1 MNPSQ
6 PVRIALFALACTG
19 VLAASL
25 VPQATLPE
33 AGVSDKV
40 EHFVAYAGLAILGA
54 WAFTHRMGRVTAGL
68 IVGGVGVE
76 ILQATMP
83 FGRQGDVIDAFANSL
98 GVALGMGLALL
109 IVRARR

>member
-6 PVRIALFALACTG
+6 PLRIALFALACTG

-25 VPQATLPE
+25 VPVATLPS
-33 AGVSDKV
+33 ADVSDKV
-40 EHFVAYAGLAILGA
+40 EHFVAYAGLALLGA
-54 WAFTHRMGRVTAGL
+54 WAFTRRLSRVTAGL
-68 IVGGVGVE
+68 IAGGVGIE

-83 FGRQGDVIDAFANSL
+83 FGRQGDAVDALANSL

-109 IVRARR
+109 VVRARR